1 MMAGLFDNETGDYL
15 PQPEV
20 EKGMWF
26 IDPENRA
33 YADSGL
39 YIVTLYDPSQD
50 CWLSENVGPD
60 DEVMDR
66 INELCR
72 DGLNDSMEGR
82 GEMAQILNEEFGLIE
97 VEEAARRFDEE
108 NGYYVA

>member
-1 MMAGLFDNETGDYL
+1 MAGLFDNESGDYL
-15 PQPEV
+15 PQSEV

-26 IDPENRA
+26 IDPENQA

-50 CWLSENVGPD
+50 CWLTENVGPD

-72 DGLNDSMEGR
+72 AGLNDSMEGR
-82 GEMAQILNEEFGLIE
+82 DEMAQILNEEFGLSE
-97 VEEAARRFDEE
+97 VSEAARRFDEK
-108 NGYYVA
+108 NGYFVA